1 MMMIVAL
8 QLVESEV
15 IAENCQSRCKEQGI
29 LFYRFSPQLEEV
41 IAPGETDSAKLI
53 DMILEARK
61 QIPYQR
67 NFSELVLQFHNLADA
82 NRKVHGTQSVEGS
95 RRKFSK
101 K

>member
-1 MMMIVAL
+1 MLTMMVIVTL

-29 LFYRFSPQLEEV
+29 LYYRFSPQLEEV
-41 IAPGETDSAKLI
+41 IPPGETDSAKLM

-67 NFSELVLQFHNLADA
+67 DFSELALQFHNLADA

-95 RRKFSK
+95 RRK
-101 K
+101 